1 MAAKSSVVFLL
12 DVDNT
17 LLDNDRVVRD
27 LHAYTTEQFGEEGMR
42 EYWAEFDAMRAE
54 LGYVDYLGSLQRYR
68 VKNPHDHR
76 CLRISSFLLEYPFRE
91 RLYPG
96 ALDVIKRFQ
105 GWGPTVI
112 LTDGDVVLQPWK
124 IHQAHLSIALNRNVL
139 IYIHKELELA
149 NVEELYPADHF
160 VMVDDKLKILTAMK
174 KVWGNRLTT
183 VFPKQGHYAL
193 DPQVLASNP
202 QADLSVEHI
211 GELVGIGLDEI
222 VIAGRKLR

>member
-1 MAAKSSVVFLL
+1 MLDKSSVVFLL

-27 LHAYTTEQFGEEGMR
+27 LHEYTTEQFGEEGMR
-42 EYWAEFDAMRAE
+42 EYWAVFDAMRAE

-68 VKNPHDHR
+68 IKNPHDHR
-76 CLRISSFLLEYPFRE
+76 CLRISSFLLEYPFKD

-96 ALDVIKRFQ
+96 ALDVIKQFQ

-124 IHQAHLSIALNRNVL
+124 IHQAHLSIALKRNVL

-149 NVEELYPADHF
+149 NVEELYPADHY

-174 KVWGNRLTT
+174 KIWGARLTT
-183 VFPKQGHYAL
+183 VFPKQGHYAM
-193 DPQVLASNP
+193 DPGVLASNP
-202 QADLSVEHI
+202 PADLAVEHI
-211 GELVGIGLDEI
+211 GELVGVGLEEL
-222 VIAGRKLR
+222 VAAGKRS